1 MHHSGFV
8 NIIGRPNVGK
18 STLMNALVGEKI
30 SIITPKAQTTRHRI
44 IGVLNNDNY
53 QIVFSDTPG
62 MILDPKNAL
71 HRAMIR
77 SVITSLE
84 DADLI
89 LFMTDIFEK
98 INEVSGFLNE
108 MSSLTTPKI
117 LIINKVDLLKGAG
130 VEEQIESWKKEKLF
144 NEIIGISA
152 LLKSNI
158 GKLVKRILKYLP
170 EHPPYYPKET
180 LTDRNVR
187 YFVSEI
193 IREKIFNFYKQEIP
207 YACEVIVTEYQED
220 KNIDRIR
227 AEIFVERNSQK
238 AILIGQKGSA
248 LKKVGSAAREDIEVL
263 VEKKV
268 YLELFV
274 KVKGGWRDDE
284 RMLKNLGYTS

>member
-18 STLMNALVGEKI
+18 STLMNALVGEKL

-44 IGVLNNDNY
+44 IGVLNKDSY

-98 INEVSGFLNE
+98 INEVSSFLNE
-108 MSSLTTPKI
+108 MSSLTAPKI
-117 LIINKVDLLKGAG
+117 LIINKVDLRKGAG
-130 VEEQIESWKKEKLF
+130 VEGQIETWKKEKIF

-152 LLKSNI
+152 LQKSNI
-158 GKLVKRILKYLP
+158 GKLVNQILKYLP

-193 IREKIFNFYKQEIP
+193 IREKIFNMYKQEIP

-220 KNIDRIR
+220 K
-227 AEIFVERNSQK
+227 K
-238 AILIGQKGSA
+238 H
-248 LKKVGSAAREDIEVL
+248 
-263 VEKKV
+263 
-268 YLELFV
+268 
-274 KVKGGWRDDE
+274 
-284 RMLKNLGYTS
+284 